1 LLQRHHDNRGLYTPP
16 APAPAT
22 TSAAPLEEN
31 VAGMLAYFILGDL
44 AYALLL
50 WASAE
55 MINVVLDIEE
65 NTRRAAG

>member
-1 LLQRHHDNRGLYTPP
+1 
-16 APAPAT
+16 
-22 TSAAPLEEN
+22 
-31 VAGMLAYFILGDL
+31 MLAYFILGDL

>member
-1 LLQRHHDNRGLYTPP
+1 L
-16 APAPAT
+16 
-22 TSAAPLEEN
+22 
-31 VAGMLAYFILGDL
+31 F
-44 AYALLL
+44 L